1 MSLPLS
7 CRCGAIQGTVPDTAR
22 TARVMCYCR
31 DCRTAQRWLDPSRGL
46 DAAGGVDIIA
56 TTQAEVQLSQG
67 QDALACLQLSPK
79 GLYRWH
85 CKHCRTPL
93 GNTPAANGPR
103 FVGLSRLAVALDD
116 AALDARVG
124 LPRWQ
129 AFAKSATGP
138 VPALASRA
146 LLPTLKVVGRSLL
159 DRLRALTPGNPFFD
173 AQGQTRV
180 QPHLMPREERAALR
194 AQDR

>member
-1 MSLPLS
+1 MNLPLS
-7 CRCGAIQGTVPDTAR
+7 CHCGAIQGTVPATAR
-22 TARVMCYCR
+22 TARVTCYCR

-56 TTQAEVQLSQG
+56 TTQAGVQLAQG

-79 GLYRWH
+79 GLFRWY

-93 GNTPAANGPR
+93 GNTPATNGPR

-116 AALDARVG
+116 AALEAQVG
-124 LPRWQ
+124 QPRWQ

-138 VPALASRA
+138 VPALRSRA
-146 LLPTLKVVGRSLL
+146 LSPTLKVVARSLL
-159 DRLRALTPGNPFFD
+159 DRLRALTPANPFFD

-180 QPHLMPREERAALR
+180 QPQVMPRAERASLR
-194 AQDR
+194 AQDG